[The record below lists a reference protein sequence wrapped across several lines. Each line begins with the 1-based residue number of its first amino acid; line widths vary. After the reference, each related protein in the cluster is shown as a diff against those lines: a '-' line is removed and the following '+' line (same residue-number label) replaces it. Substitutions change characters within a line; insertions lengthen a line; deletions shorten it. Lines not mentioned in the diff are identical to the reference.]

1 MKFLLDVKDQKVAK
15 TKKKFDCLIRG
26 QLCTPLTNYKTWD
39 GEFAIDNGAYSGLDR
54 NAFFRLLDR
63 NKENI
68 SRCLFVAVPDVVGNA
83 RRTSELYG
91 MVTQHS
97 SMIPWSEKWAFVV
110 QDGHE
115 NLHLNWYEI
124 KHLFIGGTDAFKDS
138 ASAYDIVKTAKA
150 LDIHVH
156 VGRVNTIKRYRK
168 FASLG
173 ADTCDGSGVSRYDHM
188 LINLASNLNDEN
200 QPGLFNQEELSDDQA

>member
-1 MKFLLDVKDQKVAK
+1 MKFLLDVKNDKVKSKMAK
-15 TKKKFDCLIRG
+15 FENLVRG

-39 GEFAIDNGAYSGLDR
+39 GEFAIDNGAYSGLKRD
-54 NAFFRLLDR
+54 AFFRLLDR
-63 NKENI
+63 NKDNMQ
-68 SRCLFVAVPDVVGNA
+68 RCLFVAVPDIVGNA
-83 RRTSELYG
+83 RRTSELFG
-91 MVTQHS
+91 MITQHR
-97 SMIPWSEKWAFVV
+97 SMIPWCDKWAFVV

-115 NLHLNWYEI
+115 DMHLNWYEI
-124 KHLFIGGTDAFKDS
+124 KFLFVGGTDAFKDS

-173 ADTCDGSGVSRYDHM
+173 ADTCDGSGVCRYDHM
-188 LINLASNLNDEN
+188 LVDIANNVIDEN
-200 QPGLFNQEELSDDQA
+200 QPCLFDEEKSDEN